1 MPEEE
6 GGNAHGGATGRAPLG
21 AAGVGEEAGCGG
33 CEGFAV
39 SGGTGGACRVQEL
52 GNTGPGRLLMRTVL
66 PRTCR
71 EGTSASAGRN
81 ISASS
86 CSAAAVRGRSW
97 TRRALKKSPRPMPKK
112 RASGSERKIVVSVVA
127 RSAAV
132 LGGPGNE
139 SA

>member
-6 GGNAHGGATGRAPLG
+6 GGNTDVGAAGRSPLG
-21 AAGVGEEAGCGG
+21 AVGGGEVAGRGG
-33 CEGFAV
+33 REGFAV
-39 SGGTGGACRVQEL
+39 PGSTGASGGVEEPEKTGS
-52 GNTGPGRLLMRTVL
+52 GRSLMRTVS

-112 RASGSERKIVVSVVA
+112 RASGSERKVV
-127 RSAAV
+127 
-132 LGGPGNE
+132 
-139 SA
+139 

>member
-6 GGNAHGGATGRAPLG
+6 GGNANVGAAGRAPLRTVG
-21 AAGVGEEAGCGG
+21 AGEEAGRGG

-39 SGGTGGACRVQEL
+39 SGGTGGACRVEEPE
-52 GNTGPGRLLMRTVL
+52 NTGSGRLLMWTVL

-81 ISASS
+81 MSANS

-112 RASGSERKIVVSVVA
+112 RASGSEKKVV
-127 RSAAV
+127 
-132 LGGPGNE
+132 
-139 SA
+139 